1 MSPAIKGW
9 LRKLQK
15 FNQSLS
21 VKLTFMYGGM
31 MFLILIFTAFLAIG
45 SVHYLLMRQLQFD
58 VRMSARQTVFYLDH
72 HGQVDAS
79 IFQGQNVLTY
89 VNLVVYNDKGR
100 PILDNIA
107 RYEPGEPLTPG
118 QLRKLNE
125 TDPDGAHF
133 EIIDTENELTYRY
146 LKRWESAD
154 GRVYYLQFIRSAQR
168 ERFFIELLI
177 RQILVTVLASLGVTI
192 LAGVVLTN
200 KVLAPLRAMKE
211 PLKHIEVNEMGYRIP
226 LPESRDEQ
234 YELAVTINRTLDRIE
249 HGVAQQRQFVSDAS
263 HELRTPITVINGYTD
278 LLIRWGAQDPETL
291 SESLAAIQA
300 ETEYMRQLIEHLL
313 FIARASA
320 GELNIRLRPLETSE
334 IVREVWNGLQIADRQ
349 GPHHELYLAANESA
363 LIEADDAL
371 FKQLLRIF
379 LDNAVKYTPEG
390 RRIMLSATVTGAQY
404 IVSIMDEG
412 VGISETDLPNIF
424 TRFYRVDSSRTKA
437 TGGTGLGLAIARDII
452 DMHHASIE
460 VTSELGSGTTFTIT
474 FPLLSEDDS
483 ADISPEE

>member
-89 VNLVVYNDKGR
+89 VDLVVYNAKGR
-100 PILDNIA
+100 PILDNIT
-107 RYEPGEPLTPG
+107 RYEPGPSLTPE
-118 QLRKLNE
+118 QLHQLNE
-125 TDPDGAHF
+125 TDPA
-133 EIIDTENELTYRY
+133 
-146 LKRWESAD
+146 KRWESAD
-154 GRVYYLQFIRSAQR
+154 GKVYYLQFIRSAQR
-168 ERFFIELLI
+168 ERFFIELLV

-390 RRIMLSATVTGAQY
+390 RRIMLSATVTTAQY
-404 IVSIMDEG
+404 IVAIMDEG
-412 VGISETDLPNIF
+412 VGISEADLPNIF

-460 VTSELGSGTTFTIT
+460 VTSEIGSGTTFTIK